1 MTQAEFNQQVQAS
14 ANRLISLGAQKW
26 EEEEIKRI
34 SDYPYSLTYTPE
46 THKIMLETQM
56 GFWTAC
62 FDDWSGAEDDKCPIA
77 FGSTQDEAV
86 EFLLFAA
93 NINGDLL
100 FERIVK

>member
-1 MTQAEFNQQVQAS
+1 
-14 ANRLISLGAQKW
+14 
-26 EEEEIKRI
+26 
-34 SDYPYSLTYTPE
+34 
-46 THKIMLETQM
+46 M

-93 NINGDLL
+93 NINGDLP